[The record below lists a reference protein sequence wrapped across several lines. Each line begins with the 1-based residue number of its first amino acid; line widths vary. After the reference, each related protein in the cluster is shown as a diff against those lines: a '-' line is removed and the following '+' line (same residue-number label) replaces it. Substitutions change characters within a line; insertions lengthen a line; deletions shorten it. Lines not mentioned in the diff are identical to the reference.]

1 MSTVYIRISDRQP
14 GEMHQIPESRRGANE
29 KSHPEAI
36 WDRRRTIT
44 RLLTKEEKEFSARKV
59 LISWRLLSA
68 GREALLRARCY
79 SDLHTRR
86 TVHTADVIL
95 SLAYHTLVL
104 ARYSRGVYSELFTGD
119 LALYTMARKNSYTQN
134 IVYGEYKIKVQK
146 QCQWL

>member
-1 MSTVYIRISDRQP
+1 MIASRAKCIKFQRA
-14 GEMHQIPESRRGANE
+14 GEERTKRAIQKPLGSQAN
-29 KSHPEAI
+29 
-36 WDRRRTIT
+36 TIT